1 MHKIK
6 KKRYTLLFFFILQ
19 FIEDTYMNKQDHDE
33 PLNQGLTQQEI
44 DSLTQK
50 GFTKEEMMQAHLYNN
65 EIKKGSNFISWLVD
79 IITWLIP

>member
-33 PLNQGLTQQEI
+33 LLNQGLTQQEI

-65 EIKKGSNFISWLVD
+65 EIKKGSNFIAWLVD
-79 IITWLIP
+79 IITWLTP